1 MKRFTIRIYI
11 YFISGV
17 LIASFFSVLILSID
31 YKKNIHSNLE
41 KSLIRGTI
49 AAQNIID
56 PYNHKLLSV
65 NSSGRETGFYK
76 ETLAK
81 LEQVREISNFA
92 YIYTLVRNEEGKFF
106 FIFDTADYK
115 VNEGEKISY
124 YRIYDNMPPE
134 VSRAYG
140 DRRATI
146 TENYYQDEWGVFK
159 SAFHPVTDKKG
170 NVEFIIGVDYDASY
184 IASLNRKVAW
194 SLVIAI
200 SAAFPFI
207 IVLIVLLKKDTVA
220 HVDKL
225 TGEILVREKENLQ
238 LKNYLSNIIE
248 SMPAVLVSTDS
259 TGKVIEWN
267 MAAEKSTGI
276 ARDEAFGRNI
286 IEVIPCF
293 EKYYPAL
300 GEVKDSKVPKEY
312 RREKVQWHGEKF
324 LDILIYPLIANGIEG
339 SVIKI
344 DDVTEAELQEQKLI
358 QFQKMESLGILAGGI
373 AHDFNNVLG
382 GIMGAVSLLKLK
394 TENLRIY
401 EELNLNNY
409 VRIIED
415 ASLHGKAL
423 TSQLLAVSAKRES
436 EKETVNISEITDKVV
451 DICRSTFESTITID
465 YHSQDR
471 SLSVTGDRGQL
482 EQIIMNL
489 CINGYQ
495 AMTLMNTGVASTQDK
510 LDIKLVRY
518 IPDEKFIQ
526 SHPSA
531 AGDYCCISV
540 SDSGVGIAPEK
551 LEQIFEPFFSSK
563 SENGTGLGLFIVTT
577 IVDRHNG
584 FIEVESRQGEGTTFS
599 VYLPLTESDHD
610 RLEPEHGGKC
620 LESGSG
626 LLIVADDQPLMRNTI
641 AMMLEQCG
649 FEVLQVSDGESAIA
663 LFEDNID
670 RVKGVLADLVMPGI
684 SGIEVAAKIKKRKSQ
699 VKTVLVTGYP
709 DRFFGIESTDSVD
722 VCLEKPFT
730 VDNISEA
737 LLKAGLFE

>member
-1 MKRFTIRIYI
+1 M
-11 YFISGV
+11 
-17 LIASFFSVLILSID
+17 
-31 YKKNIHSNLE
+31 
-41 KSLIRGTI
+41 
-49 AAQNIID
+49 
-56 PYNHKLLSV
+56 
-65 NSSGRETGFYK
+65 
-76 ETLAK
+76 
-81 LEQVREISNFA
+81 REISNFA
-92 YIYTLVRNEEGKFF
+92 YIYTLLRNEEGKFF

-115 VNEGEKISY
+115 VNEGDRISY
-124 YRIYDNMPPE
+124 LRVYDNMPPE
-134 VSRAYG
+134 VLRAYR
-140 DRRATI
+140 DRRVTI
-146 TENYYQDEWGVFK
+146 TKNYYQDEWGVFK

-170 NVEFIIGVDYDASY
+170 DVEFIIGVDYDASY

-194 SLVIAI
+194 SLIIAL

-207 IVLIVLLKKDTVA
+207 IVLIILLKKDTVA
-220 HVDKL
+220 HVENL
-225 TGEILVREKENLQ
+225 TEEILLREKENLQ
-238 LKNYLSNIIE
+238 LKNYLFNIIE
-248 SMPAVLVSTDS
+248 SMPDVLVSTDIN
-259 TGKVIEWN
+259 GKVIEWN

-286 IEVIPCF
+286 NETIPFF
-293 EKYYPAL
+293 EEYYPAL
-300 GEVKDSKVPKEY
+300 GEVKESKVPKEY
-312 RREKVQWHGEKF
+312 RRQKVKWNGEKF
-324 LDILIYPLIANGIEG
+324 LDILIYPLAANGIEG

-344 DDVTEAELQEQKLI
+344 DDVTEVELQEQSLI

-401 EELNLNNY
+401 EELNLHNY

-415 ASLHGKAL
+415 ASGHGKAL

-436 EKETVNISEITDKVV
+436 ITEKINISDITDKVV
-451 DICRSTFESTITID
+451 DICRSTFESTISID
-465 YHSQDR
+465 YHSSDR
-471 SLSVTGDRGQL
+471 NLSVTGDRGQL
-482 EQIIMNL
+482 EQILMNL

-495 AMTLMNTGVASTQDK
+495 AMTLMHKGVASIQDK
-510 LDIKLVRY
+510 LDINLSRY
-518 IPDEKFIQ
+518 TPDKKFIQ

-531 AGDYCCISV
+531 DGDYCCISV

-577 IVDRHNG
+577 IIDRHNG

-599 VYLPLTESDHD
+599 VYLPLAESEHD
-610 RLEPEHGGKC
+610 KLEPEQGGKC

-626 LLIVADDQPLMRNTI
+626 LIIVADDQPLMRNTMK
-641 AMMLEQCG
+641 MMLEQCG
-649 FEVLQVSDGESAIA
+649 FEVLQASDGESAVN

-670 RVKGVLADLVMPGI
+670 RVKGILVDLVMPGI
-684 SGIEVAAKIKKRKSQ
+684 SGIEVAAKIKKRKPH
-699 VKTVLVTGYP
+699 VKTVLVTGYL
-709 DRFFGIESTDSVD
+709 DKSLEMESADSVD